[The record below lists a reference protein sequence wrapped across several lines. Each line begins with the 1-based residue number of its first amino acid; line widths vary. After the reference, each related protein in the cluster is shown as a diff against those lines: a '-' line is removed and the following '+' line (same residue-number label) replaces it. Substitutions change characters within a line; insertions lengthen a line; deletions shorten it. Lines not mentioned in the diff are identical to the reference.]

1 MFVLH
6 VNWFHIARLKSLMKF
21 IFLKVFMKNIFCC
34 DWVRKIQRSGNCTSK
49 NSVLSAETNGQ
60 AYPQDFINT
69 FITRKL

>member
-21 IFLKVFMKNIFCC
+21 IFFKSVHEKYFLL
-34 DWVRKIQRSGNCTSK
+34 RLGREIQLSGNCPSK
-49 NSVLSAETNGQ
+49 NSVFSAETNGQ
-60 AYPQDFINT
+60 AYPQDFTNI